1 MKFLLTSILYCYSS
15 CLLAQTT
22 EDTILANY
30 FNKVGIEEL
39 SKVSSYVYFYRTLS
53 NYDESMFFT
62 GKDSKTNI
70 MFYKKRKQLPIN
82 YRKETQLDST
92 KSRLFIGLYNE
103 TNSTH
108 TLLENGQVMHIGQME
123 HIKNRSIFC
132 DYRNYSFEVC
142 KQLMEAYKNNNLKY
156 VGEEDF
162 GGNASYKYFFKSEYQ
177 SKYVFFDKNSYL
189 LTGAQNLKFNESD
202 SSYKITVERF
212 YEEYIDVKGIL
223 IPQVIRTV
231 KNGEF
236 YDSFTFEDIKFNVTV
251 KNDLFY
257 EPLEKSEYSF

>member
-1 MKFLLTSILYCYSS
+1 
-15 CLLAQTT
+15 
-22 EDTILANY
+22 
-30 FNKVGIEEL
+30 
-39 SKVSSYVYFYRTLS
+39 
-53 NYDESMFFT
+53 
-62 GKDSKTNI
+62 
-70 MFYKKRKQLPIN
+70 
-82 YRKETQLDST
+82 
-92 KSRLFIGLYNE
+92 
-103 TNSTH
+103 
-108 TLLENGQVMHIGQME
+108 MHIGQME
-123 HIKNRSIFC
+123 HNKNRSIFC

>member
-1 MKFLLTSILYCYSS
+1 
-15 CLLAQTT
+15 
-22 EDTILANY
+22 
-30 FNKVGIEEL
+30 
-39 SKVSSYVYFYRTLS
+39 
-53 NYDESMFFT
+53 
-62 GKDSKTNI
+62 
-70 MFYKKRKQLPIN
+70 
-82 YRKETQLDST
+82 
-92 KSRLFIGLYNE
+92 
-103 TNSTH
+103 
-108 TLLENGQVMHIGQME
+108 
-123 HIKNRSIFC
+123 
-132 DYRNYSFEVC
+132 
-142 KQLMEAYKNNNLKY
+142 MEAYKNNNLKY